1 MAVLCVCNYIE
12 VPYSLGSNNGQQLYV
27 VYTDCNG
34 ISQIENTGTFL
45 SIDLGSSF
53 AFYICTQIFSS
64 ISFRYGFNGDNI
76 LIEGITVTDTGNACT
91 SNFGCNVIPEPTPEP
106 TPQSTP
112 TPTPVCTVPTL
123 NSVTLVSGSLFT
135 YNYSAPTNCNALTLS
150 YSRDQVTW
158 SDNTA
163 GCSTGRQRDTNDAT
177 GTWYFRLTQFCPT
190 GGSANSN
197 IVSYSYILPTPTQT
211 ATPTNTRTPNPT
223 PSTTPIICGEGVT
236 TGSYY
241 YTDCCGNFQQG
252 TDVKLLVTMD
262 YTKPSNGITIL
273 YSPASVT
280 CPPPTPTVTPTLTP
294 TNTTT
299 PTITPT
305 STTTPTLTRTPT
317 QTPTNSQV
325 VRLKNDCDVFTLFEM
340 GVRCN
345 PISQPK
351 TSKSLDGILSLIVTG
366 GTSPYSYYWAGGQRS
381 QTLIGVPQ
389 GTYEVVVVDYY
400 GDYTATT
407 FCSLLAPTATL
418 TPSPTATPTVTPSG
432 TAPQLCFIAI
442 GGTSYGPW
450 QFVGNGSR
458 NGKTTWT
465 YGGDYNIT
473 WSSSRNRWE
482 ILGSDNITPFAPV
495 GGGLFA
501 STTTALYPDAGWG
514 LVGGTQTYSATVT
527 QGKCPSSIPLQVTL
541 TSENSS
547 CNTTTN
553 CNGSITV
560 NASYGI
566 APYSYSIN
574 NGVTFQT
581 GSVFTNLCQGT
592 YTILTNDATN
602 ATNTQTITV
611 GFDTQPITYQLS
623 LSANTSAAQTV
634 STDNYASSTTYLKA
648 VVTPPLPIGLTIG
661 FNLTVSSI
669 KTYNGPGTGIITDN
683 ITITEGGIVKTPST
697 TSSISQTGDR
707 PNCNP
712 ESQVVTTEAD
722 TYSLLMTSTS
732 NVLITD
738 TSILEVTEGEAGEQ
752 SNCLTNLEQ
761 TIYAQ
766 FTTPFIRGCD
776 CCSVVADSNL
786 VSINNNSA
794 TYVPNSNPPTTTV
807 NATSNFICKPNL
819 GTRVIFNQFV
829 GGSGQ
834 YQMTQTYYFECGD
847 ALSTN
852 DWVDVGNSKTYLS
865 VPDGLTYF
873 GLRDKNIPSNV
884 TCLAVEVDCGNDGG
898 VYYCD
903 YGDGC
908 VAQTEPCPP
917 NAINCSILQ

>member
-1 MAVLCVCNYIE
+1 MALSCVCNYIE
-12 VPYSLGSNNGQQLYV
+12 VPYELGSSGGEQLYV

-34 ISQIENTGTFL
+34 VVQNENTGFL
-45 SIDLGSSF
+45 PTIDLGSSF
-53 AFYICTQIFSS
+53 AFYVCAPIGSS
-64 ISFRYGFNGDNI
+64 ISFKYGFSGDMVFI
-76 LIEGITVTDTGNACT
+76 AGITVTQTGNACT
-91 SNFGCNVIPEPTPEP
+91 SDSDCYVTPEPTPEP
-106 TPQSTP
+106 TPSQTP
-112 TPTPVCTVPTL
+112 SNTPVCSVPTL

-158 SDNTA
+158 SNDTS

-177 GTWYFRLTQFCPT
+177 GTWYFRLTQNCTT
-190 GGSANSN
+190 GGATNSN
-197 IVSYSYILPTPTQT
+197 VVSYSYILPTPTQT

-223 PSTTPIICGEGVT
+223 PSTTPIICGEAVT

-252 TDVKLLVTMD
+252 TESKLLVAMD
-262 YTKPSNGITIL
+262 YTKPSNGVTIL

-280 CPPPTPTVTPTLTP
+280 CPTPTPTVTPTLTP

-325 VRLKNDCDVFTLFEM
+325 LRLKNDCDVFTLFEM

-407 FCSLLAPTATL
+407 FCSLLAPTATM
-418 TPSPTATPTVTPSG
+418 TPSPTATPTITPSG

-442 GGTSYGPW
+442 GGGTSYGPW
-450 QFVGNGSR
+450 QFVGNGSK

-473 WSSSRNRWE
+473 WVPNRNRWE

-541 TSENSS
+541 TAENSS

-560 NASYGI
+560 NASYGV

-581 GSVFTNLCQGT
+581 GSVFTNLCPGT

-602 ATNTQTITV
+602 STNSQTITV
-611 GFDTQPITYQLS
+611 GYDTQPITYQLS
-623 LSANTSAAQTV
+623 LSANTSAAQTIT
-634 STDNYASSTTYLKA
+634 TDNYASSTTYLKA

-661 FNLTVSSI
+661 FDLTVSSV
-669 KTYNGPGTGIITDN
+669 KTYNGPGTGVITDTIN
-683 ITITEGGIVKTPST
+683 ITEGGILKTPST

-732 NVLITD
+732 DILITD
-738 TSILEVTEGEAGEQ
+738 RSMLQITDGEAGAQ
-752 SNCLTNLEQ
+752 SNCLTNLTQ

-794 TYVPNSNPPTTTV
+794 TYVPNSNPTTTTV
-807 NATSNFICKPNL
+807 NATSSFICRPDV

-834 YQMTQTYYFECGD
+834 YQMSTGYFYQCAD
-847 ALSTN
+847 AIGASS
-852 DWVDVGNSKTYLS
+852 WVDVGTSKSYLQ
-865 VPDGLTYF
+865 VPEGLLYF
-873 GLRDKNIPSNV
+873 GLRDKNNV
-884 TCLAVEVDCGNDGG
+884 LNVVCLAVDISCGQ
-898 VYYCD
+898 VYYCN
-903 YGDGC
+903 YGQGC
-908 VAQTEPCPP
+908 VAQSEPCPP
-917 NAINCSILQ
+917 NVIDCSLQ

>member
-1 MAVLCVCNYIE
+1 MAFSCVCNYIE

-34 ISQIENTGTFL
+34 TSQIENTGTFL

-76 LIEGITVTDTGNACT
+76 LIEGITVTNTGDECLN
-91 SNFGCNVIPEPTPEP
+91 NIGCGSIPEPTPEP
-106 TPQSTP
+106 TPNPTTTLTTTP
-112 TPTPVCTVPTL
+112 TPTTTTTL
-123 NSVTLVSGSLFT
+123 
-135 YNYSAPTNCNALTLS
+135 
-150 YSRDQVTW
+150 
-158 SDNTA
+158 TA
-163 GCSTGRQRDTNDAT
+163 
-177 GTWYFRLTQFCPT
+177 
-190 GGSANSN
+190 
-197 IVSYSYILPTPTQT
+197 TPTQTSTLT

-280 CPPPTPTVTPTLTP
+280 CPTPTPTVTPTLTP

-340 GVRCN
+340 GVKCN

-407 FCSLLAPTATL
+407 FCSLLAPTATI
-418 TPSPTATPTVTPSG
+418 TPSPTATPTITPSG

-442 GGTSYGPW
+442 GATQDLSYGPL
-450 QFVGNGSR
+450 QFVGNGSK

-465 YGGDYNIT
+465 NNGDYNIT
-473 WSSSRNRWE
+473 WVSSRNRWE
-482 ILGSDNITPFAPV
+482 ILGSDNITPFAPN

-514 LVGGTQTYSATVT
+514 LVGGTQTYSAIVT
-527 QGKCPSSIPLQVTL
+527 QGKCPSSIPLQVTI
-541 TSENSS
+541 TAENSS

-560 NASYGI
+560 NASYGV

-581 GSVFTNLCQGT
+581 GSVFTNLCPGT

-602 ATNTQTITV
+602 SRNNQTITV

-623 LSANTSAAQTV
+623 LSANTSATKTV
-634 STDNYASSTTYLKA
+634 TTNNYAASTTYLEA
-648 VVTPPLPIGLTIG
+648 VVTPPLPIGLTLM
-661 FNLTVSSI
+661 FNLTVSSV
-669 KTYNGPGTGIITDN
+669 KTYNGPGTGTIKDT
-683 ITITEGGIVKTPST
+683 ITITEGGIRKLPSV
-697 TSSISQTGDR
+697 TSSATQTGDR

-712 ESQVVTTEAD
+712 ESQVVVTEAD
-722 TYSLLMTSTS
+722 TYNLAMTSTS
-732 NVLITD
+732 KVLITD
-738 TSILEVTEGEAGEQ
+738 GSILEITEGAAGAQ

-766 FTTPFIRGCD
+766 FTVPSIIGCD

-794 TYVPNSNPPTTTV
+794 TYVPNSNPTTTTV
-807 NATSNFICKPNL
+807 NATSSFICRPDV

-834 YQMTQTYYFECGD
+834 YQMSTDYFYQCGD
-847 ALSTN
+847 AIGASS
-852 DWVDVGNSKTYLS
+852 WVDVSTSKSYLQ
-865 VPDGLTYF
+865 VPDGLLYF
-873 GLRDKNIPSNV
+873 GLRDKNNLLNV
-884 TCLAVEVDCGNDGG
+884 VCLAVQIVCNNGEG
-898 VYYCD
+898 YYCD
-903 YGDGC
+903 YGNGC
-908 VAQTEPCPP
+908 VFQTEPCPP

>member
-1 MAVLCVCNYIE
+1 MAFSCVCNYIE

-34 ISQIENTGTFL
+34 TSQIENTGTFL

-76 LIEGITVTDTGNACT
+76 LIEGITVTNTGDECLN
-91 SNFGCNVIPEPTPEP
+91 SSGCGSIPEPSPEPTPEP
-106 TPQSTP
+106 TTTLTTTP
-112 TPTPVCTVPTL
+112 TPTTTTTL
-123 NSVTLVSGSLFT
+123 
-135 YNYSAPTNCNALTLS
+135 
-150 YSRDQVTW
+150 
-158 SDNTA
+158 TA
-163 GCSTGRQRDTNDAT
+163 
-177 GTWYFRLTQFCPT
+177 
-190 GGSANSN
+190 
-197 IVSYSYILPTPTQT
+197 TPTQTSTLT

-223 PSTTPIICGEGVT
+223 PSTTPIICGQGVT

-280 CPPPTPTVTPTLTP
+280 CPTPTPTVTPTLTP

-407 FCSLLAPTATL
+407 FCSLLAPTATI
-418 TPSPTATPTVTPSG
+418 TPSPTATPTITPSG

-442 GGTSYGPW
+442 GGTSYGPL
-450 QFVGNGSR
+450 QFVGNGSK

-465 YGGDYNIT
+465 NNGDYNIT
-473 WSSSRNRWE
+473 WVSSRNRWE

-501 STTTALYPDAGWG
+501 STTTSLYPDAGWG

-541 TSENSS
+541 TAENSS

-560 NASYGI
+560 NASYGV
-566 APYSYSIN
+566 APYAYSIN
-574 NGVTFQT
+574 NGVTYQT
-581 GSVFTNLCQGT
+581 ASVFTNLCPGT
-592 YTILTNDATN
+592 YTILTSDATN
-602 ATNTQTITV
+602 ATNIQTITV
-611 GFDTQPITYQLS
+611 GYDTQPITYQLS
-623 LSANTSAAQTV
+623 LSANTSAAQTIT
-634 STDNYASSTTYLKA
+634 TDNYASSTTYLKA

-661 FNLTVSSI
+661 FDLTVSSV
-669 KTYNGPGTGIITDN
+669 KTYNGPGTGVITDTIN
-683 ITITEGGIVKTPST
+683 ITEGGILKTPST

-732 NVLITD
+732 DILITD
-738 TSILEVTEGEAGEQ
+738 RSMLQITDGEAGAQ
-752 SNCLTNLEQ
+752 SNCLTNLTQ

-794 TYVPNSNPPTTTV
+794 TYVPNSNPTTTTV
-807 NATSNFICKPNL
+807 NATSSFICRPDI

-834 YQMTQTYYFECGD
+834 YQMSTDYFYQCGD
-847 ALSTN
+847 AIGASS
-852 DWVDVGNSKTYLS
+852 WVDVGTSKSYIQ
-865 VPDGLTYF
+865 VPDGLLYF
-873 GLRDKNIPSNV
+873 GLRDKNNLLNV
-884 TCLAVEVDCGNDGG
+884 VCLAVQIVCNNGEG
-898 VYYCD
+898 YYCD
-903 YGDGC
+903 YGNGC
-908 VAQTEPCPP
+908 VFQTEPCPP

>member
-1 MAVLCVCNYIE
+1 MALSCVCNYIE
-12 VPYSLGSNNGQQLYV
+12 VPYELGSSGGEQLYV

-34 ISQIENTGTFL
+34 VVQNENTGFL
-45 SIDLGSSF
+45 LTIDLGSSF
-53 AFYICTQIFSS
+53 AFYVCAPIGSS
-64 ISFRYGFNGDNI
+64 ISFKYGFSGDMVFI
-76 LIEGITVTDTGNACT
+76 AGITVTDTGNACT
-91 SNFGCNVIPEPTPEP
+91 SDSDCYVTPEPTPEP
-106 TPQSTP
+106 TPSQTP
-112 TPTPVCTVPTL
+112 SNTPVCSVPTL

-158 SDNTA
+158 GNNTS
-163 GCSTGRQRDTNDAT
+163 GCSTGRQIDTNDAT
-177 GTWYFRLTQFCPT
+177 GTWYFRLTQNCTT
-190 GGSANSN
+190 GGAANSN
-197 IVSYSYILPTPTQT
+197 VVSYSYILPTPTQT

-223 PSTTPIICGEGVT
+223 PSTTPIICGEAVT

-252 TDVKLLVTMD
+252 TESKLLVAMD
-262 YTKPSNGITIL
+262 YTKPSNGVTIL

-280 CPPPTPTVTPTLTP
+280 CPTPTPTVTPTLTP

-325 VRLKNDCDVFTLFEM
+325 LRLKNDCDVFTLFEM

-407 FCSLLAPTATL
+407 FCSLLAPTATM
-418 TPSPTATPTVTPSG
+418 TPSPTATPTITPSG

-450 QFVGNGSR
+450 QFVGNGSK

-473 WSSSRNRWE
+473 WVPNRNRWE

-541 TSENSS
+541 TAENSS

-560 NASYGI
+560 NASYGV

-581 GSVFTNLCQGT
+581 GSVFTNLCPGT

-602 ATNTQTITV
+602 STNNQTITV
-611 GFDTQPITYQLS
+611 GYDTQPITYQLS
-623 LSANTSAAQTV
+623 LSANTSATETV
-634 STDNYASSTTYLKA
+634 TTDNYAASTTYLEA
-648 VVTPPLPIGLTIG
+648 VVTPPLPIGLAVV
-661 FNLTVSSI
+661 FNLTVSSV
-669 KTYNGPGTGIITDN
+669 KTYNGPGTGTITDT
-683 ITITEGGIVKTPST
+683 IRITEGGIRKSPSL
-697 TSSISQTGDR
+697 TSSLTQTGDR

-712 ESQVVTTEAD
+712 ESQVVVTEAD
-722 TYSLLMTSTS
+722 TYNLVMTSTS
-732 NVLITD
+732 KVLITD
-738 TSILEVTEGEAGEQ
+738 TSILEITEGAAGAQ

-766 FTTPFIRGCD
+766 FTVPSVRGCD

-794 TYVPNSNPPTTTV
+794 TYVPNSNPTTTTV
-807 NATSNFICKPNL
+807 NATSAFICRPDV

-834 YQMTQTYYFECGD
+834 YQMSTDYFYQCAD
-847 ALSTN
+847 AIGTSS
-852 DWVDVGNSKTYLS
+852 WVDVGTSKSYLQ
-865 VPDGLTYF
+865 VPEGLLYF
-873 GLRDKNIPSNV
+873 GLRDKNNPLNV
-884 TCLAVEVDCGNDGG
+884 VCLAVEVSCGQ

-903 YGDGC
+903 YGQGC
-908 VAQTEPCPP
+908 VEQAEPCPP
-917 NAINCSILQ
+917 NVINCSLQ

>member
-1 MAVLCVCNYIE
+1 MAITC
-12 VPYSLGSNNGQQLYV
+12 
-27 VYTDCNG
+27 
-34 ISQIENTGTFL
+34 L
-45 SIDLGSSF
+45 S
-53 AFYICTQIFSS
+53 
-64 ISFRYGFNGDNI
+64 
-76 LIEGITVTDTGNACT
+76 GIT
-91 SNFGCNVIPEPTPEP
+91 
-106 TPQSTP
+106 
-112 TPTPVCTVPTL
+112 L
-123 NSVTLVSGSLFT
+123 N
-135 YNYSAPTNCNALTLS
+135 NYA
-150 YSRDQVTW
+150 
-158 SDNTA
+158 
-163 GCSTGRQRDTNDAT
+163 
-177 GTWYFRLTQFCPT
+177 
-190 GGSANSN
+190 
-197 IVSYSYILPTPTQT
+197 
-211 ATPTNTRTPNPT
+211 
-223 PSTTPIICGEGVT
+223 
-236 TGSYY
+236 
-241 YTDCCGNFQQG
+241 YTDCCGNFFFG
-252 TDVKLLVTMD
+252 ETALPGV
-262 YTKPSNGITIL
+262 ITFDKGQVNQNVSII
-273 YSPASVT
+273 SSDEATVVCET
-280 CPPPTPTVTPTLTP
+280 PTPTPTPTQTRTP
-294 TNTTT
+294 
-299 PTITPT
+299 
-305 STTTPTLTRTPT
+305 TPTLTRTPT
-317 QTPTNSQV
+317 NTPTSTSTNTPSTLIGKIVTYDYNPCEVYTNYPLGIYCEILQEV
-325 VRLKNDCDVFTLFEM
+325 DIFTNT
-340 GVRCN
+340 G
-345 PISQPK
+345 
-351 TSKSLDGILSLIVTG
+351 GIIRINITG
-366 GTSPYSYYWAGGQRS
+366 GTSPYNIFWANGSREKILFDVSEGSYPV
-381 QTLIGVPQ
+381 TV
-389 GTYEVVVVDYY
+389 TDYY

-581 GSVFTNLCQGT
+581 GSVFTNLCPGT

-602 ATNTQTITV
+602 ATNIQTITV

-623 LSANTSAAQTV
+623 LSANTSATETV
-634 STDNYASSTTYLKA
+634 TTDNYAANTTYLEA
-648 VVTPPLPIGLTIG
+648 VVTPPLPIGLTVV
-661 FNLTVSSI
+661 FNLTVSSV
-669 KTYNGPGTGIITDN
+669 KTYNGPGTGTINDAIR
-683 ITITEGGIVKTPST
+683 ITEGGIRKLPSV
-697 TSSISQTGDR
+697 TSSETQTGDR

-712 ESQVVTTEAD
+712 ESQVVVTEAD
-722 TYSLLMTSTS
+722 TYNLSMTSTS
-732 NVLITD
+732 KVLITD
-738 TSILEVTEGEAGEQ
+738 TSILEITEGEAGAQ

-766 FTTPFIRGCD
+766 FTVPSVRGCD

-794 TYVPNSNPPTTTV
+794 TYVPNSNPPTSTV
-807 NATSNFICKPNL
+807 NATSSFICRPDV
-819 GTRVIFNQFV
+819 GTRVFFTQFV

-834 YQMTQTYYFECGD
+834 YQMSETYYYEDCEL
-847 ALSTN
+847 ALTTN
-852 DWVDVGNSKTYLS
+852 DWVDVSTSKSYIQ
-865 VPDGLTYF
+865 VPDGLLYF
-873 GLRDKNIPSNV
+873 GLRDKNNPLNV
-884 TCLAVEVDCGNDGG
+884 VCLAVQIVCNNGEG
-898 VYYCD
+898 YYCD

-908 VAQTEPCPP
+908 VFQTEPCPS

>member
-1 MAVLCVCNYIE
+1 MAYCGNC
-12 VPYSLGSNNGQQLYV
+12 YSYSYLAQGS
-27 VYTDCNG
+27 
-34 ISQIENTGTFL
+34 GT
-45 SIDLGSSF
+45 IYWTNCDGSSGSTYVNGGATYNITCAVQESLTGQGPF
-53 AFYICTQIFSS
+53 TQGSLCGS
-64 ISFRYGFNGDNI
+64 
-76 LIEGITVTDTGNACT
+76 LPCV
-91 SNFGCNVIPEPTPEP
+91 
-106 TPQSTP
+106 TP
-112 TPTPVCTVPTL
+112 TPTPVCTAPTL

-135 YNYSAPTNCNALTLS
+135 YNYNTPTNCAALTLS

-158 SDNTA
+158 SDGTS

-177 GTWYFRLTQFCPT
+177 GTWYFRLTQICT
-190 GGSANSN
+190 IGGAVNSN
-197 IVSYSYILPTPTQT
+197 VVSYSYISPTPTQT
-211 ATPTNTRTPNPT
+211 STPTNTRTPNPT
-223 PSTTPIICGEGVT
+223 PSTTPIICGEGIT
-236 TGSYY
+236 TGSHY

-252 TDVKLLVTMD
+252 TQDNLLITLD
-262 YTKPSNGITIL
+262 YTKPSNGITKL
-273 YSPASVT
+273 FNPASTT
-280 CPPPTPTVTPTLTP
+280 CPTPTPTRTPTLTP

-305 STTTPTLTRTPT
+305 NTTTPTLTRTPT

-340 GVRCN
+340 GVICN
-345 PISQPK
+345 PIVQPK
-351 TSKSLDGILSLIVTG
+351 TSTSLDGILSLIVTG

-407 FCSLLAPTATL
+407 FCSLLAPTATI

-432 TAPQLCFIAI
+432 IAPQLCFIAI

-450 QFVGNGSR
+450 QFVGNGSK

-465 YGGDYNIT
+465 YGGEYNIT
-473 WSSSRNRWE
+473 WSSTRNRWE
-482 ILGSDNITPFAPV
+482 ILGSDNITPFTPV

-527 QGKCPSSIPLQVTL
+527 QGNCPSSIPLQVTL

-560 NASYGI
+560 NALYGV
-566 APYSYSIN
+566 APYIYSIN
-574 NGVTFQT
+574 NGVTYQT
-581 GSVFTNLCQGT
+581 ASVFTNLCPGT
-592 YTILTNDATN
+592 YTILTSDATN
-602 ATNTQTITV
+602 ATNSQTISV

-623 LSANTSAAQTV
+623 LSADTSATQTV
-634 STDNYASSTTYLKA
+634 TTNNYASSTTYLKA
-648 VVTPPLPIGLTIG
+648 VVTPALPIGLTIG
-661 FNLTVSSI
+661 FDLTVSSV

-683 ITITEGGIVKTPST
+683 ISITQGGIVKTPST
-697 TSSISQTGDR
+697 TSSISKTGDR

-712 ESQVVTTEAD
+712 ESQVITTEAD

-738 TSILEVTEGEAGEQ
+738 TSILEITDGEAGAQ

-766 FTTPFIRGCD
+766 FTTPFITGCN
-776 CCSVVADSNL
+776 CCSVVADSDL
-786 VSINNNSA
+786 VSINNNSV
-794 TYVPNSNPPTTTV
+794 TYVPNSNPVTTTV
-807 NATSNFICKPNL
+807 NATSSFICTFN
-819 GTRVIFNQFV
+819 GIARVVFNNFT

-834 YQMTQTYYFECGD
+834 YQMSTNYFSQCGD
-847 ALSTN
+847 AESTGS
-852 DWVDVGNSKTYLS
+852 WVDVSTSNSYLQ
-865 VPDGLTYF
+865 VPQGTFYF
-873 GLRDKNIPSNV
+873 GLRDKNNPLNV
-884 TCLAVEVDCGNDGG
+884 RCLAVNQDCDSGLIP
-898 VYYCD
+898 V
-903 YGDGC
+903 
-908 VAQTEPCPP
+908 
-917 NAINCSILQ
+917 

>member
-1 MAVLCVCNYIE
+1 MAFSCVCNYIE

-34 ISQIENTGTFL
+34 TSQIENTGTFL

-76 LIEGITVTDTGNACT
+76 LIEGITVTNTGDECLN
-91 SNFGCNVIPEPTPEP
+91 SSGCGSIPEPSPEPTPEP
-106 TPQSTP
+106 TTTLTTTP
-112 TPTPVCTVPTL
+112 TPTTTTTL
-123 NSVTLVSGSLFT
+123 
-135 YNYSAPTNCNALTLS
+135 
-150 YSRDQVTW
+150 
-158 SDNTA
+158 TA
-163 GCSTGRQRDTNDAT
+163 
-177 GTWYFRLTQFCPT
+177 
-190 GGSANSN
+190 
-197 IVSYSYILPTPTQT
+197 TPTQTSTLT

-223 PSTTPIICGEGVT
+223 PSTTPIICGQGVT

-280 CPPPTPTVTPTLTP
+280 CPTPTPTVTPTLTP

-340 GVRCN
+340 GVKCN

-407 FCSLLAPTATL
+407 FCSLLAPTATI
-418 TPSPTATPTVTPSG
+418 TPSPTATPTITPSG

-442 GGTSYGPW
+442 GGTSYGPL
-450 QFVGNGSR
+450 QFVGNGSK

-465 YGGDYNIT
+465 NNGDYNIT
-473 WSSSRNRWE
+473 WVSSRNRWE

-501 STTTALYPDAGWG
+501 STTTSLYPDAGWG

-541 TSENSS
+541 TAENSS

-560 NASYGI
+560 NASYGV
-566 APYSYSIN
+566 APYAYSIN
-574 NGVTFQT
+574 NGVTYQT
-581 GSVFTNLCQGT
+581 ASVFTNLCPGT
-592 YTILTNDATN
+592 YTILTSDATN
-602 ATNTQTITV
+602 ATNIQTITV
-611 GFDTQPITYQLS
+611 GYDTQPITYQLS
-623 LSANTSAAQTV
+623 LSANTSAAQTIT
-634 STDNYASSTTYLKA
+634 TDNYASSTTYLKA

-661 FNLTVSSI
+661 FDLTVSSV
-669 KTYNGPGTGIITDN
+669 KTYNGPGTGVITDTIN
-683 ITITEGGIVKTPST
+683 ITEGGILKTPST

-732 NVLITD
+732 DILITD
-738 TSILEVTEGEAGEQ
+738 RSMLQITDGEAGAQ
-752 SNCLTNLEQ
+752 SNCLTNLTQ

-794 TYVPNSNPPTTTV
+794 TYVPNSNPTTTTV
-807 NATSNFICKPNL
+807 NATSSFICRPDV

-834 YQMTQTYYFECGD
+834 YQMSTDYFYQCGD
-847 ALSTN
+847 AIGASS
-852 DWVDVGNSKTYLS
+852 WVDVGTSKSYLQ
-865 VPDGLTYF
+865 VPDGLLYF
-873 GLRDKNIPSNV
+873 GLRDKNNPLNV
-884 TCLAVEVDCGNDGG
+884 VCLAVQIVCNNGEG
-898 VYYCD
+898 YYCD
-903 YGDGC
+903 YGNGC
-908 VAQTEPCPP
+908 VFQTEPCPP

>member
-1 MAVLCVCNYIE
+1 MAFSCVCNYIE

-34 ISQIENTGTFL
+34 TSQIENTGTFL

-76 LIEGITVTDTGNACT
+76 LIEGITVTNTGDECLN
-91 SNFGCNVIPEPTPEP
+91 SSGCGSIPEPSPEPTPEP
-106 TPQSTP
+106 TTTLTTTP
-112 TPTPVCTVPTL
+112 TPTTTTTL
-123 NSVTLVSGSLFT
+123 
-135 YNYSAPTNCNALTLS
+135 
-150 YSRDQVTW
+150 
-158 SDNTA
+158 TA
-163 GCSTGRQRDTNDAT
+163 
-177 GTWYFRLTQFCPT
+177 
-190 GGSANSN
+190 
-197 IVSYSYILPTPTQT
+197 TPTQTSTLT

-223 PSTTPIICGEGVT
+223 PSTTPIICGQGVT

-280 CPPPTPTVTPTLTP
+280 CPTPTPTVTPTLTP

-340 GVRCN
+340 GVKCN

-407 FCSLLAPTATL
+407 FCSLLAPTATI
-418 TPSPTATPTVTPSG
+418 TPSPTATPTITPSG

-442 GGTSYGPW
+442 GGTSYGPL
-450 QFVGNGSR
+450 QFVGNGSK

-465 YGGDYNIT
+465 NNGDYNIT
-473 WSSSRNRWE
+473 WVSSRNRWE

-541 TSENSS
+541 TAENSS

-560 NASYGI
+560 NASYGV

-581 GSVFTNLCQGT
+581 GSVFTNLCPGT

-602 ATNTQTITV
+602 SRNNQTITV

-623 LSANTSAAQTV
+623 LSANTSATKTV
-634 STDNYASSTTYLKA
+634 TTNNYAASTTYLEA
-648 VVTPPLPIGLTIG
+648 VVTPPLPIGLTLM
-661 FNLTVSSI
+661 FNLTVSSV
-669 KTYNGPGTGIITDN
+669 KTYNGPGTGTIKDT
-683 ITITEGGIVKTPST
+683 ITITEGGIRKLPSV
-697 TSSISQTGDR
+697 TSSATQTGDR

-712 ESQVVTTEAD
+712 ESQVVVTEAD
-722 TYSLLMTSTS
+722 TYNLAMTSTS
-732 NVLITD
+732 KVLITD
-738 TSILEVTEGEAGEQ
+738 GSILEITEGAAGAQ

-766 FTTPFIRGCD
+766 FTVPSIIGCD

-794 TYVPNSNPPTTTV
+794 TYVPNSNPTTTTV
-807 NATSNFICKPNL
+807 NATSSFICRPDI

-834 YQMTQTYYFECGD
+834 YQMSTDYFYQCGD
-847 ALSTN
+847 AIGASS
-852 DWVDVGNSKTYLS
+852 WVDVGTSKSYLQ
-865 VPDGLTYF
+865 VPDGLLYF
-873 GLRDKNIPSNV
+873 GLRDKNNPLNV
-884 TCLAVEVDCGNDGG
+884 VCLAIEIVCNNGEG
-898 VYYCD
+898 YYCD
-903 YGDGC
+903 YGNGC
-908 VAQTEPCPP
+908 VFQTEPCPS

>member
-1 MAVLCVCNYIE
+1 
-12 VPYSLGSNNGQQLYV
+12 
-27 VYTDCNG
+27 
-34 ISQIENTGTFL
+34 
-45 SIDLGSSF
+45 
-53 AFYICTQIFSS
+53 
-64 ISFRYGFNGDNI
+64 
-76 LIEGITVTDTGNACT
+76 
-91 SNFGCNVIPEPTPEP
+91 
-106 TPQSTP
+106 
-112 TPTPVCTVPTL
+112 
-123 NSVTLVSGSLFT
+123 
-135 YNYSAPTNCNALTLS
+135 
-150 YSRDQVTW
+150 
-158 SDNTA
+158 
-163 GCSTGRQRDTNDAT
+163 
-177 GTWYFRLTQFCPT
+177 
-190 GGSANSN
+190 
-197 IVSYSYILPTPTQT
+197 
-211 ATPTNTRTPNPT
+211 
-223 PSTTPIICGEGVT
+223 
-236 TGSYY
+236 
-241 YTDCCGNFQQG
+241 
-252 TDVKLLVTMD
+252 MD

-280 CPPPTPTVTPTLTP
+280 CPTPTPTVTPTLTP

-340 GVRCN
+340 GVKCN

-407 FCSLLAPTATL
+407 FCSLLAPTATI
-418 TPSPTATPTVTPSG
+418 TPSPTATPTITPSG

-442 GGTSYGPW
+442 GATQDLSYGPL
-450 QFVGNGSR
+450 QFVGNGSK

-465 YGGDYNIT
+465 NNGDYNIT
-473 WSSSRNRWE
+473 WVSSRNRWE

-514 LVGGTQTYSATVT
+514 LVGGTQTYSAIVT
-527 QGKCPSSIPLQVTL
+527 QGKCPSSIPLQVTI
-541 TSENSS
+541 TAENSS

-560 NASYGI
+560 NASYGV

-581 GSVFTNLCQGT
+581 GSVFTNLCPGT

-602 ATNTQTITV
+602 SRNNQTITV

-623 LSANTSAAQTV
+623 LSANTSATKTV
-634 STDNYASSTTYLKA
+634 TTNNYAASTTYLEA
-648 VVTPPLPIGLTIG
+648 VVTPPLPIGLTLM
-661 FNLTVSSI
+661 FNLTVSSV
-669 KTYNGPGTGIITDN
+669 KTYNGPGTGTIKDT
-683 ITITEGGIVKTPST
+683 ITITEGGIRKLPSV
-697 TSSISQTGDR
+697 TSSATQTGDR

-712 ESQVVTTEAD
+712 ESQVVVTEAD
-722 TYSLLMTSTS
+722 TYNLAMTSTS
-732 NVLITD
+732 KVLITD
-738 TSILEVTEGEAGEQ
+738 GSILEITEGAAGAQ

-766 FTTPFIRGCD
+766 FTVPSIIGCD

-794 TYVPNSNPPTTTV
+794 TYVPNSNPTTTTV
-807 NATSNFICKPNL
+807 NATSSFICRPDI
-819 GTRVIFNQFV
+819 GTRVIFNEFI

-834 YQMTQTYYFECGD
+834 YQMSTDYFYQCGD
-847 ALSTN
+847 AIGASS
-852 DWVDVGNSKTYLS
+852 WVDVSTSKSYLQ
-865 VPDGLTYF
+865 VPDGLLYF
-873 GLRDKNIPSNV
+873 GLRDKNNLLNV
-884 TCLAVEVDCGNDGG
+884 VCLAVQIVCNNGEG
-898 VYYCD
+898 YYCD
-903 YGDGC
+903 YGNGC
-908 VAQTEPCPP
+908 VFQTEPCPP

>member
-1 MAVLCVCNYIE
+1 MALSCVCNYIE
-12 VPYSLGSNNGQQLYV
+12 VPYELGSNNGQQLYV
-27 VYTDCNG
+27 VYTDCSG
-34 ISQIENTGTFL
+34 ASQIENSGTFI

-64 ISFRYGFNGDNI
+64 ISFRYGFNGDNV
-76 LIEGITVTDTGNACT
+76 LIAGITVTNTGDECL
-91 SNFGCNVIPEPTPEP
+91 SGIGCGSIPEPTPEP

-112 TPTPVCTVPTL
+112 TPTSVCTVPTL

-158 SDNTA
+158 SNDTS
-163 GCSTGRQRDTNDAT
+163 GCSTGRQRNTNDAT
-177 GTWYFRLTQFCPT
+177 GTWYFRLTQNCTT
-190 GGSANSN
+190 GGASNSN
-197 IVSYSYILPTPTQT
+197 VVSYSYISPTPTQT

-223 PSTTPIICGEGVT
+223 PSTTPIICGEAVT

-252 TDVKLLVTMD
+252 TESKLLVAMD
-262 YTKPSNGITIL
+262 YTKPSNGVTIL

-280 CPPPTPTVTPTLTP
+280 CPTPTPTVTPTLTP

-325 VRLKNDCDVFTLFEM
+325 LRLKNDCDVFTLFEM

-407 FCSLLAPTATL
+407 FCSLLAPTATM
-418 TPSPTATPTVTPSG
+418 TPSPTATPTITPSG

-442 GGTSYGPW
+442 GGGTSYGPW
-450 QFVGNGSR
+450 QFVGNGSK

-473 WSSSRNRWE
+473 WVPNRNRWE

-541 TSENSS
+541 TAENSS

-560 NASYGI
+560 NASYGV

-581 GSVFTNLCQGT
+581 GSVFTNLCPGT

-602 ATNTQTITV
+602 STNSQTITV
-611 GFDTQPITYQLS
+611 GYDTQPITYQLS
-623 LSANTSAAQTV
+623 LSANTSAAQTIT
-634 STDNYASSTTYLKA
+634 TDNYASSTTYLKA

-661 FNLTVSSI
+661 FDLTVSSV
-669 KTYNGPGTGIITDN
+669 KTYNGPGTGVITDTIN
-683 ITITEGGIVKTPST
+683 ITEGGILKTPST

-732 NVLITD
+732 DILITD
-738 TSILEVTEGEAGEQ
+738 RSMLQITDGEAGAQ
-752 SNCLTNLEQ
+752 SNCLTNLTQ

-794 TYVPNSNPPTTTV
+794 TYVPNSNPTTTTV
-807 NATSNFICKPNL
+807 NATSSFICRPGT

-834 YQMTQTYYFECGD
+834 YQMSTDYFYQCAD
-847 ALSTN
+847 AIGASS
-852 DWVDVGNSKTYLS
+852 WVDVGTSKSYLQ
-865 VPDGLTYF
+865 VPEGLLYF
-873 GLRDKNIPSNV
+873 GLRDKNNV
-884 TCLAVEVDCGNDGG
+884 LNVVCLAVDISCGQ
-898 VYYCD
+898 VYYCN
-903 YGDGC
+903 YGQGC
-908 VAQTEPCPP
+908 VAQSEPCPP
-917 NAINCSILQ
+917 NVIDCSLQ

>member
-1 MAVLCVCNYIE
+1 MAFSCVCNYIE

-34 ISQIENTGTFL
+34 TSQIENTGTFL

-76 LIEGITVTDTGNACT
+76 LIEGITVTNTGDECLN
-91 SNFGCNVIPEPTPEP
+91 NIGCGSIPEPTPEP
-106 TPQSTP
+106 TPNPTTTLTTTP
-112 TPTPVCTVPTL
+112 TPTTTTTL
-123 NSVTLVSGSLFT
+123 
-135 YNYSAPTNCNALTLS
+135 
-150 YSRDQVTW
+150 
-158 SDNTA
+158 TA
-163 GCSTGRQRDTNDAT
+163 
-177 GTWYFRLTQFCPT
+177 
-190 GGSANSN
+190 
-197 IVSYSYILPTPTQT
+197 TPTQTSTLT

-223 PSTTPIICGEGVT
+223 PSTTPIICGQGVT

-280 CPPPTPTVTPTLTP
+280 CPTPTPTVTPTLTP

-340 GVRCN
+340 GVKCN

-407 FCSLLAPTATL
+407 FCSLLAPTATI
-418 TPSPTATPTVTPSG
+418 TPSPTATPTITPSG

-442 GGTSYGPW
+442 GGTSYGPL
-450 QFVGNGSR
+450 QFVGNGSK

-465 YGGDYNIT
+465 NNGDYNIT
-473 WSSSRNRWE
+473 WVSSRNRWE

-514 LVGGTQTYSATVT
+514 LVGGTQTYSAIVT

-541 TSENSS
+541 TAENSS

-560 NASYGI
+560 NASYGV
-566 APYSYSIN
+566 APYAYSIN
-574 NGVTFQT
+574 NGVTYQT
-581 GSVFTNLCQGT
+581 ASVFTNLCPGT
-592 YTILTNDATN
+592 YTILTSDATN
-602 ATNTQTITV
+602 ATNIQTITV
-611 GFDTQPITYQLS
+611 GYDTQPITYQLS
-623 LSANTSAAQTV
+623 LSANTSAAQTIT
-634 STDNYASSTTYLKA
+634 TDNYASSTTYLKA

-661 FNLTVSSI
+661 FDLTVSSV
-669 KTYNGPGTGIITDN
+669 KTYNGPGTGVITDTIN
-683 ITITEGGIVKTPST
+683 ITEGGILKTPST

-732 NVLITD
+732 DILITD
-738 TSILEVTEGEAGEQ
+738 RSMLQITDGEAGAQ
-752 SNCLTNLEQ
+752 SNCLTNLTQ

-794 TYVPNSNPPTTTV
+794 TYVPNSNPTTTTV
-807 NATSNFICKPNL
+807 NATSSFICRPDI

-834 YQMTQTYYFECGD
+834 YQMSTDYFYQCGD
-847 ALSTN
+847 AIGASS
-852 DWVDVGNSKTYLS
+852 WVDVGTSKSYLQ
-865 VPDGLTYF
+865 VPDGLLYF
-873 GLRDKNIPSNV
+873 GLRDKNNPLNV
-884 TCLAVEVDCGNDGG
+884 VCLAIEIVCNNGEG
-898 VYYCD
+898 YYCD
-903 YGDGC
+903 YGNGC
-908 VAQTEPCPP
+908 VFQTEPCPP

>member
-1 MAVLCVCNYIE
+1 
-12 VPYSLGSNNGQQLYV
+12 
-27 VYTDCNG
+27 
-34 ISQIENTGTFL
+34 
-45 SIDLGSSF
+45 
-53 AFYICTQIFSS
+53 
-64 ISFRYGFNGDNI
+64 
-76 LIEGITVTDTGNACT
+76 
-91 SNFGCNVIPEPTPEP
+91 
-106 TPQSTP
+106 
-112 TPTPVCTVPTL
+112 
-123 NSVTLVSGSLFT
+123 
-135 YNYSAPTNCNALTLS
+135 
-150 YSRDQVTW
+150 
-158 SDNTA
+158 
-163 GCSTGRQRDTNDAT
+163 
-177 GTWYFRLTQFCPT
+177 
-190 GGSANSN
+190 
-197 IVSYSYILPTPTQT
+197 
-211 ATPTNTRTPNPT
+211 
-223 PSTTPIICGEGVT
+223 
-236 TGSYY
+236 
-241 YTDCCGNFQQG
+241 
-252 TDVKLLVTMD
+252 MD

-280 CPPPTPTVTPTLTP
+280 CPTPTPTVTPTLTP

-351 TSKSLDGILSLIVTG
+351 TSTSLDGILSLIVTG

-407 FCSLLAPTATL
+407 FCSLLAPTATM
-418 TPSPTATPTVTPSG
+418 TPSPTATPTITPSG

-442 GGTSYGPW
+442 GGTSYGPL
-450 QFVGNGSR
+450 QFVGNGSK

-465 YGGDYNIT
+465 NNGDYNIT

-541 TSENSS
+541 TAENSS

-566 APYSYSIN
+566 APYIYSIN
-574 NGVTFQT
+574 NGVTYQT
-581 GSVFTNLCQGT
+581 ASVFTNLCPGT
-592 YTILTNDATN
+592 YTILTNDVTN
-602 ATNTQTITV
+602 GTNSQTITV
-611 GFDTQPITYQLS
+611 GYDTQPITYQLS
-623 LSANTSAAQTV
+623 LSANTSATETV
-634 STDNYASSTTYLKA
+634 TTDNYAASTTYLEA
-648 VVTPPLPIGLTIG
+648 VVTPPLPIGLTVV
-661 FNLTVSSI
+661 FNLTVSSV
-669 KTYNGPGTGIITDN
+669 KTYNGPGTGTITDT
-683 ITITEGGIVKTPST
+683 IIITEGGIRKSPSV
-697 TSSISQTGDR
+697 TSSATQTGDR

-712 ESQVVTTEAD
+712 ESQVVVTEAD
-722 TYSLLMTSTS
+722 TYNLAMTSTS
-732 NVLITD
+732 KVLITD
-738 TSILEVTEGEAGEQ
+738 TSILEITEGEAGAQ

-766 FTTPFIRGCD
+766 FTVPSVRGCD

-807 NATSNFICKPNL
+807 NATSSSLCNPFV
-819 GTRVIFNQFV
+819 GTKVFFSDFV

-834 YQMTQTYYFECGD
+834 YQMSTGYFYQCVD
-847 ALSTN
+847 AIGASS
-852 DWVDVGNSKTYLS
+852 WVDVSTTNSYLQ
-865 VPDGLTYF
+865 VPEGLLYF
-873 GLRDKNIPSNV
+873 GLRDKNNLLNV
-884 TCLAVEVDCGNDGG
+884 VCLAVDVSCGQL
-898 VYYCD
+898 YYCD
-903 YGDGC
+903 YGQGC
-908 VAQTEPCPP
+908 VEQAEPCPP
-917 NAINCSILQ
+917 NVIDCSLQ

>member
-1 MAVLCVCNYIE
+1 MAFSCVCNYIE

-34 ISQIENTGTFL
+34 TSQIENTGTFL

-76 LIEGITVTDTGNACT
+76 LIEGITVTNTGDECLN
-91 SNFGCNVIPEPTPEP
+91 SSGCGSIPEPSPEPTPEP
-106 TPQSTP
+106 TTTLTTTP
-112 TPTPVCTVPTL
+112 TPTTTTTL
-123 NSVTLVSGSLFT
+123 
-135 YNYSAPTNCNALTLS
+135 
-150 YSRDQVTW
+150 
-158 SDNTA
+158 TA
-163 GCSTGRQRDTNDAT
+163 
-177 GTWYFRLTQFCPT
+177 
-190 GGSANSN
+190 
-197 IVSYSYILPTPTQT
+197 TPTQTSTLT

-223 PSTTPIICGEGVT
+223 PSTTPIICGQGVT

-280 CPPPTPTVTPTLTP
+280 CPTPTPTVTPTLTP

-340 GVRCN
+340 GVKCN

-407 FCSLLAPTATL
+407 FCSLLAPTATI
-418 TPSPTATPTVTPSG
+418 TPSPTATPTITPSG

-442 GGTSYGPW
+442 GGTSYGPL
-450 QFVGNGSR
+450 QFVGNGSK

-465 YGGDYNIT
+465 NNGDYNIT
-473 WSSSRNRWE
+473 WVSSRNRWE

-501 STTTALYPDAGWG
+501 STTTSLYPDAGWG

-541 TSENSS
+541 TAENSS

-560 NASYGI
+560 NASYGV
-566 APYSYSIN
+566 APYAYSIN
-574 NGVTFQT
+574 NGVTYQT
-581 GSVFTNLCQGT
+581 ASVFTNLCPGT
-592 YTILTNDATN
+592 YTILTSDATN
-602 ATNTQTITV
+602 ATNIQTITV
-611 GFDTQPITYQLS
+611 GYDTQPITYQLS
-623 LSANTSAAQTV
+623 LSANTSAAQTIT
-634 STDNYASSTTYLKA
+634 TDNYASSTTYLKA

-661 FNLTVSSI
+661 FDLTVSSV
-669 KTYNGPGTGIITDN
+669 KTYNGPGTGVITDTIN
-683 ITITEGGIVKTPST
+683 ITEGGILKTPST

-712 ESQVVTTEAD
+712 ESQVVVTEAD
-722 TYSLLMTSTS
+722 TYNLAMTSTS
-732 NVLITD
+732 KVLITD
-738 TSILEVTEGEAGEQ
+738 GSILEITEGAAGAQ

-766 FTTPFIRGCD
+766 FTVPSIIGCD

-794 TYVPNSNPPTTTV
+794 TYVPNSNPTTTTV
-807 NATSNFICKPNL
+807 NATSSFICRPDV

-834 YQMTQTYYFECGD
+834 YQMSTDYFYQCGD
-847 ALSTN
+847 AIGASS
-852 DWVDVGNSKTYLS
+852 WVDVGTSKSYLQ
-865 VPDGLTYF
+865 VPDGLLYF
-873 GLRDKNIPSNV
+873 GLRDKNNPLNV
-884 TCLAVEVDCGNDGG
+884 VCLAIEIVCNNGEG
-898 VYYCD
+898 YYCD
-903 YGDGC
+903 YGNGC
-908 VAQTEPCPP
+908 VFQTEPCPP

>member
-1 MAVLCVCNYIE
+1 MAVCGNC
-12 VPYSLGSNNGQQLYV
+12 YSYSYLAMGGGTINWTN
-27 VYTDCNG
+27 CNG
-34 ISQIENTGTFL
+34 SPGSAFVNGGATYNITCAVQGSLTGQGPFTQ
-45 SIDLGSSF
+45 GSACGTLPCATPTSTTTLT
-53 AFYICTQIFSS
+53 ATQ
-64 ISFRYGFNGDNI
+64 
-76 LIEGITVTDTGNACT
+76 T
-91 SNFGCNVIPEPTPEP
+91 PTK
-106 TPQSTP
+106 SP
-112 TPTPVCTVPTL
+112 TPTTTL
-123 NSVTLVSGSLFT
+123 
-135 YNYSAPTNCNALTLS
+135 
-150 YSRDQVTW
+150 
-158 SDNTA
+158 
-163 GCSTGRQRDTNDAT
+163 
-177 GTWYFRLTQFCPT
+177 
-190 GGSANSN
+190 
-197 IVSYSYILPTPTQT
+197 T
-211 ATPTNTRTPNPT
+211 ATPTNTRTPDPT
-223 PSTTPIICGEGVT
+223 PSTTPITCGMGVT
-236 TGSYY
+236 TGTYY

-252 TDVKLLVTMD
+252 SEIKLLVTMD
-262 YTKPSNGITIL
+262 YTKPSNGVTKL
-273 YSPASVT
+273 FEAASVT
-280 CPPPTPTVTPTLTP
+280 CPTPTPTVTPTLTP
-294 TNTTT
+294 TNSPT
-299 PTITPT
+299 PTLTPT
-305 STTTPTLTRTPT
+305 NTTTPTLTKTPT

-325 VRLKNDCDVFTLFEM
+325 LKLKNDCDVFTLFEM

-366 GTSPYSYYWAGGQRS
+366 GTSPYSFYWAGGQRS

-407 FCSLLAPTATL
+407 VCSLLAPTATM

-432 TAPQLCFIAI
+432 SAPQLCFIAI
-442 GGTSYGPW
+442 GGGTSYGPW

-465 YGGDYNIT
+465 NNGNYNIT
-473 WSSSRNRWE
+473 WVSNRNRWE
-482 ILGSDNITPFAPV
+482 ILGPDNITPFAPV

-501 STTTALYPDAGWG
+501 STTTSLYPDAGWG

-527 QGKCPSSIPLQVTL
+527 QGKCPTSIPLQVTL
-541 TSENSS
+541 TAENSS

-566 APYSYSIN
+566 SPYSYSIN

-581 GSVFTNLCQGT
+581 GSVFTNLCPGT

-602 ATNTQTITV
+602 ARNTQTITV
-611 GFDTQPITYQLS
+611 GYDSQPITYQLS
-623 LSANTSAAQTV
+623 LSANTSATQTV
-634 STDNYASSTTYLKA
+634 STNNYASSTTYLRA

-669 KTYNGPGTGIITDN
+669 KTYNGPGTGVITDN
-683 ITITEGGIVKTPST
+683 ITITEGGIVRTPST
-697 TSSISQTGDR
+697 TSSLSQTGDR

-738 TSILEVTEGEAGEQ
+738 TSILEITAGQAGEQ

-786 VSINNNSA
+786 VSINNNSV
-794 TYVPNSNPPTTTV
+794 TYTPNSLPPTTTV
-807 NATSNFICKPNL
+807 NATSNFICRPDV

-834 YQMTQTYYFECGD
+834 YQMSQTYYEDCVG
-847 ALSTN
+847 ALNAGT
-852 DWVDVGNSKTYLS
+852 WVDVGNSKSYLS
-865 VPDGLTYF
+865 VPEGTIYF
-873 GLRDKNIPSNV
+873 GLRDKNNILNV
-884 TCLAVEVDCGNDGG
+884 TCLAVDVFCDGG
-898 VYYCD
+898 EGPIVRNV
-903 YGDGC
+903 DGRDELTI
-908 VAQTEPCPP
+908 Q
-917 NAINCSILQ
+917 

>member
-1 MAVLCVCNYIE
+1 MALSCVCNYIE
-12 VPYSLGSNNGQQLYV
+12 VPYELGSNNGQQLYV

-34 ISQIENTGTFL
+34 TSQIENTGTFL

-76 LIEGITVTDTGNACT
+76 LIEGITVTNTGDECLN
-91 SNFGCNVIPEPTPEP
+91 NLGCGSIPEPSPEPTPEP
-106 TPQSTP
+106 TTTLTTTP
-112 TPTPVCTVPTL
+112 TPTTTTTL
-123 NSVTLVSGSLFT
+123 
-135 YNYSAPTNCNALTLS
+135 
-150 YSRDQVTW
+150 
-158 SDNTA
+158 TA
-163 GCSTGRQRDTNDAT
+163 
-177 GTWYFRLTQFCPT
+177 
-190 GGSANSN
+190 
-197 IVSYSYILPTPTQT
+197 TPTQTSTLT

-280 CPPPTPTVTPTLTP
+280 CPTPTPTVTPTLTP

-407 FCSLLAPTATL
+407 FCSLLAPTATI

-442 GGTSYGPW
+442 GGTSYGPL
-450 QFVGNGSR
+450 QFVGNGSK

-465 YGGDYNIT
+465 NNGDYNIT
-473 WSSSRNRWE
+473 WVSNRNRWE

-501 STTTALYPDAGWG
+501 STTTSLYPDAGWG

-541 TSENSS
+541 TAENSS

-560 NASYGI
+560 NASYGV

-581 GSVFTNLCQGT
+581 GSVFTNLCPGT

-602 ATNTQTITV
+602 STNNQTITV
-611 GFDTQPITYQLS
+611 GYDTQPITYQLS
-623 LSANTSAAQTV
+623 LSANTSATETV
-634 STDNYASSTTYLKA
+634 TTNNYAASTTYLEA
-648 VVTPPLPIGLTIG
+648 VVTPPLPIGLTVV
-661 FNLTVSSI
+661 FNLTVSSV
-669 KTYNGPGTGIITDN
+669 KTYNGPGTGTITDT
-683 ITITEGGIVKTPST
+683 IRITEGGIRKSPSV
-697 TSSISQTGDR
+697 TSSLTQTGDR

-712 ESQVVTTEAD
+712 ESQVVVTEAD
-722 TYSLLMTSTS
+722 TYNLAMTSTS
-732 NVLITD
+732 KVLITD
-738 TSILEVTEGEAGEQ
+738 TSILEITEGAAGAQ

-766 FTTPFIRGCD
+766 FTVPSVRGCD

-794 TYVPNSNPPTTTV
+794 TYVPNSNPTTTTV
-807 NATSNFICKPNL
+807 NATSDFICRPNV

-834 YQMTQTYYFECGD
+834 YQMSTGYFYQCAD
-847 ALSTN
+847 AIGASS
-852 DWVDVGNSKTYLS
+852 WVDVGTSKSYLE
-865 VPDGLTYF
+865 VPEGLLYF
-873 GLRDKNIPSNV
+873 GLRDKNNLLNV
-884 TCLAVEVDCGNDGG
+884 VCLAVDISCGQ
-898 VYYCD
+898 VYYCN
-903 YGDGC
+903 YGQGC
-908 VAQTEPCPP
+908 VAQSEPCPP
-917 NAINCSILQ
+917 NVIDCSLQ

>member
-1 MAVLCVCNYIE
+1 MAFSCVCNYIE

-34 ISQIENTGTFL
+34 TSQIENTGTFL

-76 LIEGITVTDTGNACT
+76 LIEGITVTNTGDECLN
-91 SNFGCNVIPEPTPEP
+91 SSGCGSIPEPTPEP
-106 TPQSTP
+106 TPNPTTTLTTTP
-112 TPTPVCTVPTL
+112 TPTTTTTL
-123 NSVTLVSGSLFT
+123 
-135 YNYSAPTNCNALTLS
+135 
-150 YSRDQVTW
+150 
-158 SDNTA
+158 TA
-163 GCSTGRQRDTNDAT
+163 
-177 GTWYFRLTQFCPT
+177 
-190 GGSANSN
+190 
-197 IVSYSYILPTPTQT
+197 TPTQTSTLT

-280 CPPPTPTVTPTLTP
+280 CPTPTPTVTPTLTP

-407 FCSLLAPTATL
+407 FCSLLAPTATI
-418 TPSPTATPTVTPSG
+418 TPSPTATPTITPSG

-442 GGTSYGPW
+442 GGTSYGPL
-450 QFVGNGSR
+450 QFVGNGSK

-465 YGGDYNIT
+465 NNGDYNIT
-473 WSSSRNRWE
+473 WVSSRNRWE

-560 NASYGI
+560 NASYGV

-574 NGVTFQT
+574 GGVTYQT
-581 GSVFTNLCQGT
+581 ASVFTNLCPGT

-602 ATNTQTITV
+602 AINNQTISV

-623 LSANTSAAQTV
+623 LSANTSAAQTIT
-634 STDNYASSTTYLKA
+634 TDNYASSTTYLKA

-661 FNLTVSSI
+661 FDLTVSSV
-669 KTYNGPGTGIITDN
+669 KTYNGPGTGIITDTIN
-683 ITITEGGIVKTPST
+683 ITEGGIPKTPST

-712 ESQVVTTEAD
+712 ESQVITTEAD

-732 NVLITD
+732 DVLITD
-738 TSILEVTEGEAGEQ
+738 RSMLQITDGEAGAQ
-752 SNCLTNLEQ
+752 SNCLTNLTQ

-776 CCSVVADSNL
+776 CCSVVADSDL

-794 TYVPNSNPPTTTV
+794 TYVPNSNPPTSTV
-807 NATSNFICKPNL
+807 NATSSFICRPDV
-819 GTRVIFNQFV
+819 GTRVFFTQFV

-834 YQMTQTYYFECGD
+834 YQMSETYYEDCEL
-847 ALSTN
+847 ALTTN
-852 DWVDVGNSKTYLS
+852 DWVDVSTSKSYIQ
-865 VPDGLTYF
+865 VPDGLLYF
-873 GLRDKNIPSNV
+873 GLRDKNNPLNV
-884 TCLAVEVDCGNDGG
+884 VCLAVQIVCNNGEG
-898 VYYCD
+898 YYCD

-908 VAQTEPCPP
+908 VFQTEPCPS
-917 NAINCSILQ
+917 NTINCSILQ

>member
-1 MAVLCVCNYIE
+1 MAFSCVCNYIE

-34 ISQIENTGTFL
+34 TSQIENTGTFL

-76 LIEGITVTDTGNACT
+76 LIEGITVTNTGDECLN
-91 SNFGCNVIPEPTPEP
+91 SSGCGSIPEPSPEPTPEP
-106 TPQSTP
+106 TTTLTTTP
-112 TPTPVCTVPTL
+112 TPTTTTTL
-123 NSVTLVSGSLFT
+123 
-135 YNYSAPTNCNALTLS
+135 
-150 YSRDQVTW
+150 
-158 SDNTA
+158 TA
-163 GCSTGRQRDTNDAT
+163 
-177 GTWYFRLTQFCPT
+177 
-190 GGSANSN
+190 
-197 IVSYSYILPTPTQT
+197 TPTQTSTLT

-223 PSTTPIICGEGVT
+223 PSTTPIICGQGVT

-280 CPPPTPTVTPTLTP
+280 CPTPTPTVTPTLTP

-340 GVRCN
+340 GVKCN

-407 FCSLLAPTATL
+407 FCSLLAPTATI
-418 TPSPTATPTVTPSG
+418 TPSPTATPTITPSG

-442 GGTSYGPW
+442 GGTSYGPL
-450 QFVGNGSR
+450 QFVGNGSK

-465 YGGDYNIT
+465 NNGDYNIT
-473 WSSSRNRWE
+473 WVSSRNRWE

-501 STTTALYPDAGWG
+501 STTTSLYPDAGWG

-541 TSENSS
+541 TAENSS

-560 NASYGI
+560 NASYGV
-566 APYSYSIN
+566 APYAYSIN
-574 NGVTFQT
+574 NGVTYQT
-581 GSVFTNLCQGT
+581 ASVFTNLCPGT
-592 YTILTNDATN
+592 YTILTSDATN
-602 ATNTQTITV
+602 ATNIQTITV
-611 GFDTQPITYQLS
+611 GYDTQPITYQLS
-623 LSANTSAAQTV
+623 LSANTSAAQTIT
-634 STDNYASSTTYLKA
+634 TDNYASSTTYLKA

-661 FNLTVSSI
+661 FDLTVSSV
-669 KTYNGPGTGIITDN
+669 KTYNGPGTGVITDTIN
-683 ITITEGGIVKTPST
+683 ITEGGILKTPST

-732 NVLITD
+732 DILITD
-738 TSILEVTEGEAGEQ
+738 RSMLQITDGEAGAQ
-752 SNCLTNLEQ
+752 SNCLTNLTQ

-794 TYVPNSNPPTTTV
+794 TYVPNSNPTTTTV
-807 NATSNFICKPNL
+807 NATSSFICRPDV

-834 YQMTQTYYFECGD
+834 YQMSTDYFYQCGD
-847 ALSTN
+847 AIGASS
-852 DWVDVGNSKTYLS
+852 WVDVGTSKSYLQ
-865 VPDGLTYF
+865 VPDGLLYF
-873 GLRDKNIPSNV
+873 GLRDKNNLLNV
-884 TCLAVEVDCGNDGG
+884 VCLAVQIVCNNGEG
-898 VYYCD
+898 YYCD
-903 YGDGC
+903 YGNGC
-908 VAQTEPCPP
+908 VFQTEPCPP

>member
-1 MAVLCVCNYIE
+1 MALSCVCNYIE

-27 VYTDCNG
+27 VYTDCFG
-34 ISQIENTGTFL
+34 LPQIENTGTFL

-53 AFYICTQIFSS
+53 AFYVCAQTFSG

-76 LIEGITVTDTGNACT
+76 LIEGITVTNTGNACT
-91 SNFGCNVIPEPTPEP
+91 SNFDCNVIPEPTPEP
-106 TPQSTP
+106 TPNPTLPPTQYTYFSYLVDESTCSETGPDEVWSYTDYPAGYYRIDGILYYLINETTFNYTTEISGAVDSSCSPIP
-112 TPTPVCTVPTL
+112 TPTTTTTL
-123 NSVTLVSGSLFT
+123 TT
-135 YNYSAPTNCNALTLS
+135 
-150 YSRDQVTW
+150 
-158 SDNTA
+158 
-163 GCSTGRQRDTNDAT
+163 
-177 GTWYFRLTQFCPT
+177 
-190 GGSANSN
+190 
-197 IVSYSYILPTPTQT
+197 
-211 ATPTNTRTPNPT
+211 TPTNTRTPNPT
-223 PSTTPIICGEGVT
+223 PSTTPIVCGEGVT

-252 TDVKLLVTMD
+252 TQDKLLVTLD
-262 YTKPSNGITIL
+262 YTKPSNGISKL
-273 YSPASVT
+273 FNPASVT
-280 CPPPTPTVTPTLTP
+280 CPTPTPTVTPTLTP

-305 STTTPTLTRTPT
+305 NTTTPTLTRTPT

-351 TSKSLDGILSLIVTG
+351 TSTSLDGILSLIVTG

-407 FCSLLAPTATL
+407 FCSLLAPTATM
-418 TPSPTATPTVTPSG
+418 TPSPTATPTITPSG

-450 QFVGNGSR
+450 QFVGNGSK

-465 YGGDYNIT
+465 NNGDYNIT
-473 WSSSRNRWE
+473 WVSSRNRWE
-482 ILGSDNITPFAPV
+482 ILGSDNITPFTPV

-541 TSENSS
+541 TAENSS

-560 NASYGI
+560 NASYGV
-566 APYSYSIN
+566 APYVYSIN
-574 NGVTFQT
+574 NGVTYQT
-581 GSVFTNLCQGT
+581 ASVFTNLCPGT
-592 YTILTNDATN
+592 YTILTNDATKGIN
-602 ATNTQTITV
+602 SQTITV

-623 LSANTSAAQTV
+623 LSAKTGDSQIIT
-634 STDNYASSTTYLKA
+634 TDNYASSTTYLIA
-648 VVTPPLPIGLTIG
+648 TVTPQLPIGLTIG
-661 FNLTVSSI
+661 FDLTISSV
-669 KTYNGPGTGIITDN
+669 KTYNGPGTGVITDN
-683 ITITEGGIVKTPST
+683 INITEGGVVKTPTT
-697 TSSISQTGDR
+697 TSTISQTGDR

-712 ESQVVTTEAD
+712 ESQVITTEAD

-732 NVLITD
+732 KVLITD
-738 TSILEVTEGEAGEQ
+738 TSILQITNGEAGAQ

-786 VSINNNSA
+786 VSINNNSV
-794 TYVPNSNPPTTTV
+794 TYVPNSNPTTTTV
-807 NATSNFICKPNL
+807 NATSSSLCNPFVGAKVFFSDFI
-819 GTRVIFNQFV
+819 

-834 YQMTQTYYFECGD
+834 YQMSTGYFYECGD
-847 ALSTN
+847 AISASS
-852 DWVDVGNSKTYLS
+852 WVDVSTTKSYLQ
-865 VPDGLTYF
+865 VPEGLLYF
-873 GLRDKNIPSNV
+873 GLRDKNNPLNV
-884 TCLAVEVDCGNDGG
+884 VCLAVDVICES
-898 VYYCD
+898 
-903 YGDGC
+903 
-908 VAQTEPCPP
+908 QP
-917 NAINCSILQ
+917 NRDITLQ

>member
-1 MAVLCVCNYIE
+1 MALSCVCNYIE
-12 VPYSLGSNNGQQLYV
+12 VPYELGSSGGEQLYV

-34 ISQIENTGTFL
+34 VVQNENTGFL
-45 SIDLGSSF
+45 PTIDLGSSF
-53 AFYICTQIFSS
+53 AFYVCAPIGSS
-64 ISFRYGFNGDNI
+64 ISFKYGFSGDMVFI
-76 LIEGITVTDTGNACT
+76 AGITVTQTGNACT
-91 SNFGCNVIPEPTPEP
+91 SDSDCYVTPEPTPEP
-106 TPQSTP
+106 TPSQTP
-112 TPTPVCTVPTL
+112 SNTPVCSVPTL

-158 SDNTA
+158 SNDTS

-177 GTWYFRLTQFCPT
+177 GTWYFRLTQNCTT
-190 GGSANSN
+190 GGATNSN
-197 IVSYSYILPTPTQT
+197 VVSYSYILPTPTQT

-223 PSTTPIICGEGVT
+223 PSTTPIICGEAVT

-252 TDVKLLVTMD
+252 TESKLLVAMD
-262 YTKPSNGITIL
+262 YTKPSNGVTIL

-280 CPPPTPTVTPTLTP
+280 CPTPTPTVTPTLTP

-325 VRLKNDCDVFTLFEM
+325 LRLKNDCDVFTLFEM

-407 FCSLLAPTATL
+407 FCSLLAPTATM
-418 TPSPTATPTVTPSG
+418 TPSPTATPTITPSG

-442 GGTSYGPW
+442 GGGTSYGPW
-450 QFVGNGSR
+450 QFVGNGSK

-473 WSSSRNRWE
+473 WVPNRNRWE

-541 TSENSS
+541 TAENSS

-560 NASYGI
+560 NASYGV

-581 GSVFTNLCQGT
+581 GSVFTNLCPGT

-602 ATNTQTITV
+602 STNSQTITV
-611 GFDTQPITYQLS
+611 GYDTQPITYQLS
-623 LSANTSAAQTV
+623 LSANTSAAQTIT
-634 STDNYASSTTYLKA
+634 TDNYASSTTYLKA

-661 FNLTVSSI
+661 FDLTVSSV
-669 KTYNGPGTGIITDN
+669 KTYNGPGTGVITDTIN
-683 ITITEGGIVKTPST
+683 ITEGGILKTPST

-732 NVLITD
+732 DILITD
-738 TSILEVTEGEAGEQ
+738 RSILQITDGEAGAQ
-752 SNCLTNLEQ
+752 SNCLTNLTQ

-794 TYVPNSNPPTTTV
+794 TYVPNSNPTTTTV
-807 NATSNFICKPNL
+807 NATSSFICRPDV

-834 YQMTQTYYFECGD
+834 YQMSTGYFYQCAD
-847 ALSTN
+847 AIGASS
-852 DWVDVGNSKTYLS
+852 WVDVGTSKSYLQ
-865 VPDGLTYF
+865 VPEGLLYF
-873 GLRDKNIPSNV
+873 GLRDKNNV
-884 TCLAVEVDCGNDGG
+884 LNVVCLAVDISCGQ
-898 VYYCD
+898 VYYCN
-903 YGDGC
+903 YGQGC
-908 VAQTEPCPP
+908 VAQSEPCPP
-917 NAINCSILQ
+917 NVIDCSLQ

>member
-1 MAVLCVCNYIE
+1 MALSCVCNYIE
-12 VPYSLGSNNGQQLYV
+12 VPYELGSSGGEQLYV

-34 ISQIENTGTFL
+34 VVQNENTGFL
-45 SIDLGSSF
+45 PTIDLGSSF
-53 AFYICTQIFSS
+53 AFYVCAPIGSS
-64 ISFRYGFNGDNI
+64 ISFKYGFSGDMVFI
-76 LIEGITVTDTGNACT
+76 AGITVTQTGNACT
-91 SNFGCNVIPEPTPEP
+91 SDSDCYVTPEPTPEP
-106 TPQSTP
+106 TPSQTP
-112 TPTPVCTVPTL
+112 SNTPVCSVPTL

-158 SDNTA
+158 SNDTS
-163 GCSTGRQRDTNDAT
+163 GCSTGRQRNTNDAT
-177 GTWYFRLTQFCPT
+177 GTWYFRLTQNCTT
-190 GGSANSN
+190 GGASNSN
-197 IVSYSYILPTPTQT
+197 VVSYSYISPTPTQT

-223 PSTTPIICGEGVT
+223 PSTTPIICGEAVT

-252 TDVKLLVTMD
+252 TESKLLVAMD
-262 YTKPSNGITIL
+262 YTKPSNGVTIL

-280 CPPPTPTVTPTLTP
+280 CPTPTPTVTPTLTP

-325 VRLKNDCDVFTLFEM
+325 LRLKNDCDVFTLFEM

-407 FCSLLAPTATL
+407 FCSLLAPTATM
-418 TPSPTATPTVTPSG
+418 TPSPTATPTITPSG

-442 GGTSYGPW
+442 GGGTSYGPW
-450 QFVGNGSR
+450 QFVGNGSK

-473 WSSSRNRWE
+473 WVSSRNRWE

-541 TSENSS
+541 TAENSS

-560 NASYGI
+560 NASYGV

-581 GSVFTNLCQGT
+581 GSVFTNLCPGT

-602 ATNTQTITV
+602 STNSQTITV
-611 GFDTQPITYQLS
+611 GYDTQPITYQLS
-623 LSANTSAAQTV
+623 LSANTSAAQTIT
-634 STDNYASSTTYLKA
+634 TDNYASSTTYLKA

-661 FNLTVSSI
+661 FDLTVSSV
-669 KTYNGPGTGIITDN
+669 KTYNGPGTGVITDTIN
-683 ITITEGGIVKTPST
+683 ITEGGILKTPST

-732 NVLITD
+732 DILITD
-738 TSILEVTEGEAGEQ
+738 RSMLQITDGEAGAQ
-752 SNCLTNLEQ
+752 SNCLTNLTQ

-794 TYVPNSNPPTTTV
+794 TYVPNSNPTTTTV
-807 NATSNFICKPNL
+807 NATSSFICRPDV

-834 YQMTQTYYFECGD
+834 YQMSTGYFYQCAD
-847 ALSTN
+847 AIGASS
-852 DWVDVGNSKTYLS
+852 WVDVGTSKSYLQ
-865 VPDGLTYF
+865 VPEGLLYF
-873 GLRDKNIPSNV
+873 GLRDKNNV
-884 TCLAVEVDCGNDGG
+884 LNVVCLAVDISCGQ

-903 YGDGC
+903 YGQGC
-908 VAQTEPCPP
+908 VAQSEPCPP
-917 NAINCSILQ
+917 NVIDCSLQ

>member
-1 MAVLCVCNYIE
+1 MAFSCVCNYIE

-34 ISQIENTGTFL
+34 TSQIENTGTFL

-64 ISFRYGFNGDNI
+64 ISFRYGFNGNNI
-76 LIEGITVTDTGNACT
+76 LIEGITVTNTGDECLN
-91 SNFGCNVIPEPTPEP
+91 SSGCGSIPEPSPEPTPEP
-106 TPQSTP
+106 TTTLTTTP
-112 TPTPVCTVPTL
+112 TPTTTTTL
-123 NSVTLVSGSLFT
+123 
-135 YNYSAPTNCNALTLS
+135 
-150 YSRDQVTW
+150 
-158 SDNTA
+158 TA
-163 GCSTGRQRDTNDAT
+163 
-177 GTWYFRLTQFCPT
+177 
-190 GGSANSN
+190 
-197 IVSYSYILPTPTQT
+197 TPTQTSTLT

-280 CPPPTPTVTPTLTP
+280 CPTPTPTVTPTLTP

-407 FCSLLAPTATL
+407 FCSLLAPTATI
-418 TPSPTATPTVTPSG
+418 TPSPTATPTITPSG

-442 GGTSYGPW
+442 GGTSYGPL
-450 QFVGNGSR
+450 QFVGNGSK

-465 YGGDYNIT
+465 NNGDYNIT
-473 WSSSRNRWE
+473 WVSSRNRWE
-482 ILGSDNITPFAPV
+482 ILGSDNITPFAPN

-541 TSENSS
+541 TAENSS

-560 NASYGI
+560 NASYGV

-581 GSVFTNLCQGT
+581 GSVFTNLCPGT

-602 ATNTQTITV
+602 SRNNQTITV
-611 GFDTQPITYQLS
+611 GYDTQPITYQLS
-623 LSANTSAAQTV
+623 LSANTSATETV
-634 STDNYASSTTYLKA
+634 TTNNYAASTTYLEA
-648 VVTPPLPIGLTIG
+648 VVTPPLPIGLTLM
-661 FNLTVSSI
+661 FNLTVSSV
-669 KTYNGPGTGIITDN
+669 KTYNGPGTGTITDT
-683 ITITEGGIVKTPST
+683 IRITEGGIRKLPSV
-697 TSSISQTGDR
+697 TSSATQTGDR
-707 PNCNP
+707 PNCNH
-712 ESQVVTTEAD
+712 ESQVVVTEAD
-722 TYSLLMTSTS
+722 TYNLAMTSTS
-732 NVLITD
+732 KVLITD
-738 TSILEVTEGEAGEQ
+738 TSILEITEGAAGAQ

-766 FTTPFIRGCD
+766 FTVPSVRGCD

-794 TYVPNSNPPTTTV
+794 TYVPNSNPTTTTV
-807 NATSNFICKPNL
+807 NATSSFICRPDI

-834 YQMTQTYYFECGD
+834 YQMSTDYFYQCGD
-847 ALSTN
+847 AIGASS
-852 DWVDVGNSKTYLS
+852 WVDVSTSKSYIQ
-865 VPDGLTYF
+865 VPDGLLYF
-873 GLRDKNIPSNV
+873 GLRDKNNPLNV
-884 TCLAVEVDCGNDGG
+884 VCLAVQIVCNNGEG
-898 VYYCD
+898 YYCD
-903 YGDGC
+903 YGNGC
-908 VAQTEPCPP
+908 VFQTEPCPP

>member
-1 MAVLCVCNYIE
+1 MAFSCVCNYIE

-34 ISQIENTGTFL
+34 TSQIENTGTFL

-76 LIEGITVTDTGNACT
+76 LIEGITVTNTGDECLN
-91 SNFGCNVIPEPTPEP
+91 SSGCGSIPEPSPEPTPEP
-106 TPQSTP
+106 TTTLTTTP
-112 TPTPVCTVPTL
+112 TPTTTTTL
-123 NSVTLVSGSLFT
+123 
-135 YNYSAPTNCNALTLS
+135 
-150 YSRDQVTW
+150 
-158 SDNTA
+158 TA
-163 GCSTGRQRDTNDAT
+163 
-177 GTWYFRLTQFCPT
+177 
-190 GGSANSN
+190 
-197 IVSYSYILPTPTQT
+197 TPTQTSTLT

-223 PSTTPIICGEGVT
+223 PSTTPIICGQGVT

-280 CPPPTPTVTPTLTP
+280 CPTPTPTVTPTLTP

-340 GVRCN
+340 GVKCN

-407 FCSLLAPTATL
+407 FCSLLAPTATI
-418 TPSPTATPTVTPSG
+418 TPSPTATPTITPSG

-442 GGTSYGPW
+442 GGTSYGPL
-450 QFVGNGSR
+450 QFVGNGSK

-465 YGGDYNIT
+465 NNGDYNIT
-473 WSSSRNRWE
+473 WVSSRNRWE

-501 STTTALYPDAGWG
+501 STTTSLYPDAGWG

-541 TSENSS
+541 TAENSS

-560 NASYGI
+560 NASYGV
-566 APYSYSIN
+566 APYAYSIN
-574 NGVTFQT
+574 NGVTYQT
-581 GSVFTNLCQGT
+581 ASVFTNLCPGT
-592 YTILTNDATN
+592 YTILTSDATN
-602 ATNTQTITV
+602 ATNIQTITV
-611 GFDTQPITYQLS
+611 GYDTQPITYQLS
-623 LSANTSAAQTV
+623 LSANTSAAQTIT
-634 STDNYASSTTYLKA
+634 TDNYASSTTYLKA

-661 FNLTVSSI
+661 FDLTVSSV
-669 KTYNGPGTGIITDN
+669 KTYNGPGTGVITDTIN
-683 ITITEGGIVKTPST
+683 ITEGGILKTPST

-732 NVLITD
+732 DILITD
-738 TSILEVTEGEAGEQ
+738 RSMLQITDGEAGAQ
-752 SNCLTNLEQ
+752 SNCLTNLTQ

-794 TYVPNSNPPTTTV
+794 TYVPNSNPTTTTV
-807 NATSNFICKPNL
+807 NATSSFICRPDV

-834 YQMTQTYYFECGD
+834 YQMSTDYFYQCGD
-847 ALSTN
+847 AIGASS
-852 DWVDVGNSKTYLS
+852 WVDVGTSKSYLQ
-865 VPDGLTYF
+865 VPDGLLYF
-873 GLRDKNIPSNV
+873 GLRDKNNPLNV
-884 TCLAVEVDCGNDGG
+884 VCLAIEIVCNNGEG
-898 VYYCD
+898 YYCD
-903 YGDGC
+903 YGNGC
-908 VAQTEPCPP
+908 VFQTEPCPP

>member
-1 MAVLCVCNYIE
+1 MAFSCVCNYIE

-34 ISQIENTGTFL
+34 TSQIENTGTFL

-53 AFYICTQIFSS
+53 AFYICTQIFNS

-76 LIEGITVTDTGNACT
+76 LIEGITVTNTGDECLN
-91 SNFGCNVIPEPTPEP
+91 SSGCGSIPEPSPEPTPEP
-106 TPQSTP
+106 TTTLTTTP
-112 TPTPVCTVPTL
+112 TPTTTTTL
-123 NSVTLVSGSLFT
+123 
-135 YNYSAPTNCNALTLS
+135 
-150 YSRDQVTW
+150 
-158 SDNTA
+158 TA
-163 GCSTGRQRDTNDAT
+163 
-177 GTWYFRLTQFCPT
+177 
-190 GGSANSN
+190 
-197 IVSYSYILPTPTQT
+197 TPTQTSTLT

-223 PSTTPIICGEGVT
+223 PSTTPIICGQGVT

-280 CPPPTPTVTPTLTP
+280 CPTPTPTVTPTLTP

-340 GVRCN
+340 GVKCN

-407 FCSLLAPTATL
+407 FCSLLAPTATI
-418 TPSPTATPTVTPSG
+418 TPSPTATPTITPSG

-442 GGTSYGPW
+442 GGTSYGPL
-450 QFVGNGSR
+450 QFVGNGSK

-465 YGGDYNIT
+465 NNGDYNIT
-473 WSSSRNRWE
+473 WVSSRNRWE

-501 STTTALYPDAGWG
+501 STTTSLYPDAGWG

-541 TSENSS
+541 TAENSS

-560 NASYGI
+560 NASYGV
-566 APYSYSIN
+566 APYAYSIN
-574 NGVTFQT
+574 NGVTYQT
-581 GSVFTNLCQGT
+581 ASVFTNLCPGT
-592 YTILTNDATN
+592 YTILTSDATN
-602 ATNTQTITV
+602 ATNIQTITV
-611 GFDTQPITYQLS
+611 GYDTQPITYQLS
-623 LSANTSAAQTV
+623 LSANTSAAQTIT
-634 STDNYASSTTYLKA
+634 TDNYASSTTYLKA

-661 FNLTVSSI
+661 FDLTVSSV
-669 KTYNGPGTGIITDN
+669 KTYNGPGTGVITDTIN
-683 ITITEGGIVKTPST
+683 ITEGGILKTPST

-732 NVLITD
+732 DILITD
-738 TSILEVTEGEAGEQ
+738 RSMLQITDGEAGAQ
-752 SNCLTNLEQ
+752 SNCLTNLTQ

-794 TYVPNSNPPTTTV
+794 TYVPNSNPTTTTV
-807 NATSNFICKPNL
+807 NATSSFICRPDV

-834 YQMTQTYYFECGD
+834 YQMSTDYFYQCGD
-847 ALSTN
+847 AIGASS
-852 DWVDVGNSKTYLS
+852 WVDVGTSKSYLQ
-865 VPDGLTYF
+865 VPDGLLYF
-873 GLRDKNIPSNV
+873 GLRDKNNPLNV
-884 TCLAVEVDCGNDGG
+884 VCLAIEIVCNNGEG
-898 VYYCD
+898 YYCD
-903 YGDGC
+903 YGNGC
-908 VAQTEPCPP
+908 VFQTEPCPP

>member
-1 MAVLCVCNYIE
+1 MAFSCVCNYIE

-34 ISQIENTGTFL
+34 TSQIENTGTFL

-76 LIEGITVTDTGNACT
+76 LIEGITVTNTGDECLN
-91 SNFGCNVIPEPTPEP
+91 NIGCGSIPEPTPEP
-106 TPQSTP
+106 TPNPTTTLTTTP
-112 TPTPVCTVPTL
+112 TPTTTTTL
-123 NSVTLVSGSLFT
+123 
-135 YNYSAPTNCNALTLS
+135 
-150 YSRDQVTW
+150 
-158 SDNTA
+158 TA
-163 GCSTGRQRDTNDAT
+163 
-177 GTWYFRLTQFCPT
+177 
-190 GGSANSN
+190 
-197 IVSYSYILPTPTQT
+197 TPTQTSTLT

-280 CPPPTPTVTPTLTP
+280 CPTPTPTVTPTLTP

-407 FCSLLAPTATL
+407 FCSLLAPTATI
-418 TPSPTATPTVTPSG
+418 TPSPTATPTITPSG

-442 GGTSYGPW
+442 GGTSYGPL
-450 QFVGNGSR
+450 QFVGNGSK

-465 YGGDYNIT
+465 NNGDYNIT
-473 WSSSRNRWE
+473 WVSSRNRWE

-560 NASYGI
+560 NASYGV

-574 NGVTFQT
+574 GGVTYQT
-581 GSVFTNLCQGT
+581 ASVFTNLCPGT

-602 ATNTQTITV
+602 AINNQTISV

-623 LSANTSAAQTV
+623 LSANTSAAQTIT
-634 STDNYASSTTYLKA
+634 TDNYASSTTYLKA

-661 FNLTVSSI
+661 FDLTVSSV
-669 KTYNGPGTGIITDN
+669 KTYNGPGTGIITDTIN
-683 ITITEGGIVKTPST
+683 ITEGGIPKTPST

-712 ESQVVTTEAD
+712 ESQVITTEAD

-732 NVLITD
+732 DVLITD
-738 TSILEVTEGEAGEQ
+738 RSMLQITDGEAGAQ
-752 SNCLTNLEQ
+752 SNCLTNLTQ

-776 CCSVVADSNL
+776 CCSVVADSDL

-794 TYVPNSNPPTTTV
+794 TYVPNSNPPTSTV
-807 NATSNFICKPNL
+807 NATSSFICRPDV
-819 GTRVIFNQFV
+819 GTRVFFTQFV

-834 YQMTQTYYFECGD
+834 YQMSETYYEDCEL
-847 ALSTN
+847 ALTTN
-852 DWVDVGNSKTYLS
+852 DWVDVSTSKSYIQ
-865 VPDGLTYF
+865 VPDGLLYF
-873 GLRDKNIPSNV
+873 GLRDKNNPLNV
-884 TCLAVEVDCGNDGG
+884 VCLAVQIVCNNGEG
-898 VYYCD
+898 YYCD

-908 VAQTEPCPP
+908 VFQTEPCPP

>member
-1 MAVLCVCNYIE
+1 MAFSCVCNYIE

-34 ISQIENTGTFL
+34 TSQIENTGTFL

-76 LIEGITVTDTGNACT
+76 LIEGITVTNTGDECLN
-91 SNFGCNVIPEPTPEP
+91 SSGCGSIPEPSPEPTPEP
-106 TPQSTP
+106 TTTLTTTP
-112 TPTPVCTVPTL
+112 TPTTTTTL
-123 NSVTLVSGSLFT
+123 
-135 YNYSAPTNCNALTLS
+135 
-150 YSRDQVTW
+150 
-158 SDNTA
+158 TA
-163 GCSTGRQRDTNDAT
+163 
-177 GTWYFRLTQFCPT
+177 
-190 GGSANSN
+190 
-197 IVSYSYILPTPTQT
+197 TPTQTSTLT

-280 CPPPTPTVTPTLTP
+280 CPTPTPTVTPTLTP

-340 GVRCN
+340 GVKCN

-407 FCSLLAPTATL
+407 FCSLLAPTATI
-418 TPSPTATPTVTPSG
+418 TPSPTATPTITPSG

-442 GGTSYGPW
+442 GGTSYGPL
-450 QFVGNGSR
+450 QFVGNGSK

-465 YGGDYNIT
+465 NNGDYNIT
-473 WSSSRNRWE
+473 WVSSRNRWE

-501 STTTALYPDAGWG
+501 STTTSLYPDAGWG

-541 TSENSS
+541 TAENSS

-560 NASYGI
+560 NASYGV
-566 APYSYSIN
+566 APYAYSIN
-574 NGVTFQT
+574 NGVTYQT
-581 GSVFTNLCQGT
+581 ASVFTNLCPGT
-592 YTILTNDATN
+592 YTILTSDATN
-602 ATNTQTITV
+602 ATNIQTITV
-611 GFDTQPITYQLS
+611 GYDTQPITYQLS
-623 LSANTSAAQTV
+623 LSANTSAAQTIT
-634 STDNYASSTTYLKA
+634 TDNYASSTTYLKA

-661 FNLTVSSI
+661 FDLTVSSV
-669 KTYNGPGTGIITDN
+669 KTYNGPGTGVITDTIN
-683 ITITEGGIVKTPST
+683 ITEGGILKTPST

-712 ESQVVTTEAD
+712 ESQVVVTEAD

-732 NVLITD
+732 DILITD
-738 TSILEVTEGEAGEQ
+738 RSMLQITDGEAGAQ
-752 SNCLTNLEQ
+752 SNCLTNLTQ

-794 TYVPNSNPPTTTV
+794 TYVPNSNPTTTTV
-807 NATSNFICKPNL
+807 NATSSFICRPDV

-834 YQMTQTYYFECGD
+834 YQMSTDYFYQCGD
-847 ALSTN
+847 AIGASS
-852 DWVDVGNSKTYLS
+852 WVDVGTSKSYLQ
-865 VPDGLTYF
+865 VPDGLLYF
-873 GLRDKNIPSNV
+873 GLRDKNNPLNV
-884 TCLAVEVDCGNDGG
+884 VCLAIEIVCNNGEG
-898 VYYCD
+898 YYCD
-903 YGDGC
+903 YGNGC
-908 VAQTEPCPP
+908 VFQTEPCPP

>member
-1 MAVLCVCNYIE
+1 MAFSCVCNYIE

-34 ISQIENTGTFL
+34 TSQIENTGTFL

-76 LIEGITVTDTGNACT
+76 LIEGITVTNTGDECLN
-91 SNFGCNVIPEPTPEP
+91 SSGCGSIPEPTPEP
-106 TPQSTP
+106 TPNPTTTLTTTP
-112 TPTPVCTVPTL
+112 TPTTTTTL
-123 NSVTLVSGSLFT
+123 
-135 YNYSAPTNCNALTLS
+135 
-150 YSRDQVTW
+150 
-158 SDNTA
+158 TA
-163 GCSTGRQRDTNDAT
+163 
-177 GTWYFRLTQFCPT
+177 
-190 GGSANSN
+190 
-197 IVSYSYILPTPTQT
+197 TPTQTSTLT

-223 PSTTPIICGEGVT
+223 PSTTPIICGQGVT

-280 CPPPTPTVTPTLTP
+280 CPTPTPTVTPTLTP

-340 GVRCN
+340 GVKCN

-407 FCSLLAPTATL
+407 FCSLLAPTATI
-418 TPSPTATPTVTPSG
+418 TPSPTATPTITPSG

-442 GGTSYGPW
+442 GGTSYGPL
-450 QFVGNGSR
+450 QFVGNGSK

-465 YGGDYNIT
+465 NNGDYNIT
-473 WSSSRNRWE
+473 WVSSRNRWE

-501 STTTALYPDAGWG
+501 STTTSLYPDAGWG

-541 TSENSS
+541 TAENSS

-560 NASYGI
+560 NASYGV
-566 APYSYSIN
+566 APYAYSIN
-574 NGVTFQT
+574 NGVTYQT
-581 GSVFTNLCQGT
+581 ASVFTNLCPGT
-592 YTILTNDATN
+592 YTILTSDATN
-602 ATNTQTITV
+602 ATNIQTITV
-611 GFDTQPITYQLS
+611 GYDTQPITYQLS
-623 LSANTSAAQTV
+623 LSANTSAAQTIT
-634 STDNYASSTTYLKA
+634 TDNYASRTTYLKA

-661 FNLTVSSI
+661 FDLTVSSV
-669 KTYNGPGTGIITDN
+669 KTYNGPGTGVITDTIN
-683 ITITEGGIVKTPST
+683 ITEGGILKTPST

-732 NVLITD
+732 DILITD
-738 TSILEVTEGEAGEQ
+738 RSMLQITDGEAGAQ
-752 SNCLTNLEQ
+752 SNCLTNLTQ

-794 TYVPNSNPPTTTV
+794 TYVPNSNPTTTTV
-807 NATSNFICKPNL
+807 NATSSFICRPDV

-834 YQMTQTYYFECGD
+834 YQMSTDYFYQCGD
-847 ALSTN
+847 AIGASS
-852 DWVDVGNSKTYLS
+852 WVDVGTSKSYLQ
-865 VPDGLTYF
+865 VPDGLLYF
-873 GLRDKNIPSNV
+873 GLRDKNNPLNV
-884 TCLAVEVDCGNDGG
+884 VCLAIEIVCNNGEG
-898 VYYCD
+898 YYCD
-903 YGDGC
+903 YGNGC
-908 VAQTEPCPP
+908 VFQTEPCPS

>member
-1 MAVLCVCNYIE
+1 MAFSCVCNYIE

-34 ISQIENTGTFL
+34 TSQIENTGTFL

-76 LIEGITVTDTGNACT
+76 LIEGITVTNTGDECLN
-91 SNFGCNVIPEPTPEP
+91 NIGCGSIPEPTPEP
-106 TPQSTP
+106 TPNPTTTLTTTP
-112 TPTPVCTVPTL
+112 TPTTTTTL
-123 NSVTLVSGSLFT
+123 
-135 YNYSAPTNCNALTLS
+135 
-150 YSRDQVTW
+150 
-158 SDNTA
+158 TA
-163 GCSTGRQRDTNDAT
+163 
-177 GTWYFRLTQFCPT
+177 
-190 GGSANSN
+190 
-197 IVSYSYILPTPTQT
+197 TPTQTSTLT

-280 CPPPTPTVTPTLTP
+280 CPTPTPTVTPTLTP

-407 FCSLLAPTATL
+407 FCSLLAPTATI
-418 TPSPTATPTVTPSG
+418 TPSPTATPTITPSG

-442 GGTSYGPW
+442 GGTSYGPL
-450 QFVGNGSR
+450 QFVGNGSK

-465 YGGDYNIT
+465 NNGDYNIT
-473 WSSSRNRWE
+473 WVSSRNRWE

-560 NASYGI
+560 NASYGV

-574 NGVTFQT
+574 GGVTYQT
-581 GSVFTNLCQGT
+581 ASVFTNLCPGT

-602 ATNTQTITV
+602 AINNQTISV

-623 LSANTSAAQTV
+623 LSANTSAAQTIT
-634 STDNYASSTTYLKA
+634 TDNYASSTTYLKA

-661 FNLTVSSI
+661 FDLTVSSV
-669 KTYNGPGTGIITDN
+669 KTYNGPGTGIITDTIN
-683 ITITEGGIVKTPST
+683 ITEGGIPKTPST

-712 ESQVVTTEAD
+712 ESQVITTEAD

-732 NVLITD
+732 DVLITD
-738 TSILEVTEGEAGEQ
+738 RSMLQITDGEAGAQ
-752 SNCLTNLEQ
+752 SNCLTNLTQ

-776 CCSVVADSNL
+776 CCSVVADSDL

-794 TYVPNSNPPTTTV
+794 TYVPNSNPPTSTV
-807 NATSNFICKPNL
+807 NATSSFICRPDV
-819 GTRVIFNQFV
+819 GTRVFFTQFV

-834 YQMTQTYYFECGD
+834 YQMSETYYEDCEL
-847 ALSTN
+847 ALTTN
-852 DWVDVGNSKTYLS
+852 DWVDVSTSKSYIQ
-865 VPDGLTYF
+865 VPDGLLYF
-873 GLRDKNIPSNV
+873 GLRDKNNPLNV
-884 TCLAVEVDCGNDGG
+884 VCLAVQIVCNNGEG
-898 VYYCD
+898 YYCD

-908 VAQTEPCPP
+908 VFQTEPCPS

>member
-1 MAVLCVCNYIE
+1 MAFSCVCNYIE

-34 ISQIENTGTFL
+34 TSQIENTGTFL

-76 LIEGITVTDTGNACT
+76 LIEGITVTNTGDECLN
-91 SNFGCNVIPEPTPEP
+91 SSGCGSIPEPSPEPTPEP
-106 TPQSTP
+106 TTTLTTTP
-112 TPTPVCTVPTL
+112 TPTTTTTL
-123 NSVTLVSGSLFT
+123 
-135 YNYSAPTNCNALTLS
+135 
-150 YSRDQVTW
+150 
-158 SDNTA
+158 TA
-163 GCSTGRQRDTNDAT
+163 
-177 GTWYFRLTQFCPT
+177 
-190 GGSANSN
+190 
-197 IVSYSYILPTPTQT
+197 TPTQTSTLT

-223 PSTTPIICGEGVT
+223 PSTTPIICGQGVT

-280 CPPPTPTVTPTLTP
+280 CPTPTPTVTPTLTP

-340 GVRCN
+340 GVKCN

-407 FCSLLAPTATL
+407 FCSLLAPTATI
-418 TPSPTATPTVTPSG
+418 TPSPTATPTITPSG

-442 GGTSYGPW
+442 GGTSYGPL
-450 QFVGNGSR
+450 QFVGNGSK

-465 YGGDYNIT
+465 NNGDYNIT
-473 WSSSRNRWE
+473 WVSSRNRWE

-501 STTTALYPDAGWG
+501 STTTSLYPDAGWG

-541 TSENSS
+541 TAENSS

-560 NASYGI
+560 NASYGV
-566 APYSYSIN
+566 APYAYSIN
-574 NGVTFQT
+574 NGVTYQT
-581 GSVFTNLCQGT
+581 ASVFTNLCPGT
-592 YTILTNDATN
+592 YTILTSDATN
-602 ATNTQTITV
+602 ATNIQTITV
-611 GFDTQPITYQLS
+611 GYDTQPITYQLS
-623 LSANTSAAQTV
+623 LSANTSAAQTIT
-634 STDNYASSTTYLKA
+634 TDNYASSTTYLKA

-661 FNLTVSSI
+661 FDLTVSSV
-669 KTYNGPGTGIITDN
+669 KTYNGPGTGVITDTIN
-683 ITITEGGIVKTPST
+683 ITEGGILKTPST

-712 ESQVVTTEAD
+712 ESQVITTEAD

-732 NVLITD
+732 DILITD
-738 TSILEVTEGEAGEQ
+738 RSMLQITDGEAGAQ
-752 SNCLTNLEQ
+752 SNCLTNLTQ

-794 TYVPNSNPPTTTV
+794 TYVPNSNPTTTTV
-807 NATSNFICKPNL
+807 NATSSFICRPDI
-819 GTRVIFNQFV
+819 GTRVIFNEFI

-834 YQMTQTYYFECGD
+834 YQMSTDYFYQCGD
-847 ALSTN
+847 AIGASS
-852 DWVDVGNSKTYLS
+852 WVDVGTSKSYLQ
-865 VPDGLTYF
+865 VPDGLLYF
-873 GLRDKNIPSNV
+873 GLRDKNNPLNV
-884 TCLAVEVDCGNDGG
+884 VCLAIEIVCNNGEG
-898 VYYCD
+898 YYCD
-903 YGDGC
+903 YGNGC
-908 VAQTEPCPP
+908 VFQTEPCPP

>member
-1 MAVLCVCNYIE
+1 
-12 VPYSLGSNNGQQLYV
+12 
-27 VYTDCNG
+27 
-34 ISQIENTGTFL
+34 
-45 SIDLGSSF
+45 
-53 AFYICTQIFSS
+53 
-64 ISFRYGFNGDNI
+64 
-76 LIEGITVTDTGNACT
+76 
-91 SNFGCNVIPEPTPEP
+91 
-106 TPQSTP
+106 
-112 TPTPVCTVPTL
+112 
-123 NSVTLVSGSLFT
+123 
-135 YNYSAPTNCNALTLS
+135 
-150 YSRDQVTW
+150 
-158 SDNTA
+158 
-163 GCSTGRQRDTNDAT
+163 
-177 GTWYFRLTQFCPT
+177 
-190 GGSANSN
+190 
-197 IVSYSYILPTPTQT
+197 
-211 ATPTNTRTPNPT
+211 
-223 PSTTPIICGEGVT
+223 
-236 TGSYY
+236 
-241 YTDCCGNFQQG
+241 
-252 TDVKLLVTMD
+252 MD

-280 CPPPTPTVTPTLTP
+280 CPTPTPTVTPTLTP

-340 GVRCN
+340 GVKCN

-407 FCSLLAPTATL
+407 FCSLLAPTATI
-418 TPSPTATPTVTPSG
+418 TPSPTATPTITPSG

-442 GGTSYGPW
+442 GATQDLSYGPL
-450 QFVGNGSR
+450 QFVGNGSK

-465 YGGDYNIT
+465 NNGDYNIT
-473 WSSSRNRWE
+473 WVSSRNRWE

-514 LVGGTQTYSATVT
+514 LVGGTQTYSAIVT
-527 QGKCPSSIPLQVTL
+527 QGKCPSSIPLQVTI
-541 TSENSS
+541 TAENSS

-560 NASYGI
+560 NASYGV

-581 GSVFTNLCQGT
+581 GSVFTNLCPGT

-602 ATNTQTITV
+602 SRNNQTITV

-623 LSANTSAAQTV
+623 LSANTSATKTV
-634 STDNYASSTTYLKA
+634 TTNNYAASTTYLEA
-648 VVTPPLPIGLTIG
+648 VVTPPLPIGLTLM
-661 FNLTVSSI
+661 FNLTVSSV
-669 KTYNGPGTGIITDN
+669 KTYNGPGTGTIKDT
-683 ITITEGGIVKTPST
+683 ITITEGGIRKLPSV
-697 TSSISQTGDR
+697 TSSATQTGDR

-712 ESQVVTTEAD
+712 ESQVVVTEAD
-722 TYSLLMTSTS
+722 TYNLAMTSTS
-732 NVLITD
+732 KVLITD
-738 TSILEVTEGEAGEQ
+738 GSILEITEGAAGAQ

-766 FTTPFIRGCD
+766 FTVPSIIGCD

-794 TYVPNSNPPTTTV
+794 TYVPNSNPTTTTV
-807 NATSNFICKPNL
+807 NATSSFICRPDI
-819 GTRVIFNQFV
+819 GTRVIFNEFI

-834 YQMTQTYYFECGD
+834 YQMSTDYFYQCGD
-847 ALSTN
+847 AIGASS
-852 DWVDVGNSKTYLS
+852 WVDVSTSKSYLQ
-865 VPDGLTYF
+865 VPDGLLYF
-873 GLRDKNIPSNV
+873 GLRDKNNPLNV
-884 TCLAVEVDCGNDGG
+884 VCLAIEIVCNNGEG
-898 VYYCD
+898 YYCD
-903 YGDGC
+903 YGNGC
-908 VAQTEPCPP
+908 VFQTEPCPP